1 MFAVC
6 FSIYS
11 SSEFNCR
18 DDLKLA
24 PAASWLSLFL
34 TLLMYKEARTT
45 VRRMTDAEAAP
56 RVTNMEGET
65 LERRTDLVGTDLV
78 LGSATSSSAGDSLI
92 LQTLF
97 LLKLRTS
104 GDFLLIEKLI

>member
-1 MFAVC
+1 
-6 FSIYS
+6 
-11 SSEFNCR
+11 
-18 DDLKLA
+18 
-24 PAASWLSLFL
+24 
-34 TLLMYKEARTT
+34 MYKEARMT
-45 VRRMTDAEAAP
+45 VRRMTEVEAAP

-65 LERRTDLVGTDLV
+65 LERRMDLVGTDLV
-78 LGSATSSSAGDSLI
+78 MGSATNSSVGDSLI